1 MIVKYCTILLAIVFA
16 ATGIS
21 CNNAQH
27 NAQNNPGNN
36 FQPPTA
42 KKQGLLILNSR
53 ACYFDDVDSIEK
65 KLEIKIDTPSRRETE
80 QINSIM
86 SYTGLPQNFKI
97 YRGDINNAMATMV
110 NDQRLIIYNKDLFA
124 RIDDID
130 SSYWS
135 SMFILAHE
143 IGHHLAYNISD
154 TSSMLNAELEADI
167 FAGAILYKMGADSN
181 QVIAAV
187 ASRFI
192 SNAKDTKT
200 HPSKYKRIAAIKKSW
215 YQSSQLRYLSA
226 IPPPISDKFS
236 MAAGSPTVTDG
247 YGATSTGYDATGLI
261 ENNWA
266 REKNRNKSFEMI
278 SSPDPKR
285 YIDILLSGS
294 RNYQGI
300 IVDVQEK
307 IAAAGFEE
315 FIFLEIEVIITKI
328 DAAYNQAGLEL
339 NRKSRFLVCLD
350 AENGFIGRTGP
361 LNFFTGGRRFD
372 FDLYDLKNKNETGGL
387 LNISRADA
395 LR

>member
-36 FQPPTA
+36 FEPPTA

-192 SNAKDTKT
+192 SNTKDTKT
-200 HPSKYKRIAAIKKSW
+200 HPAKYKRIAAIKKSW

-226 IPPPISDKFS
+226 IPPPIRDHFS
-236 MAAGSPTVTDG
+236 LAAGKPTLSDG
-247 YGATSTGYDATGLI
+247 YGATTTGYNFMALI
-261 ENNWA
+261 HNGWVMDTD
-266 REKNRNKSFEMI
+266 KSRAYGKIRYADSLHNI
-278 SSPDPKR
+278 S
-285 YIDILLSGS
+285 ILESGS

-300 IVDVQEK
+300 IVDVQQK
-307 IAAAGFEE
+307 PAVAGYSEH
-315 FIFLEIEVIITKI
+315 IFFEIEVIITKI
-328 DAAYNQAGLEL
+328 DTACNKAGLAV
-339 NRKSRFLVCLD
+339 NQKHRFLVCLD
-350 AENGFIGRTGP
+350 TFNSFIGKMGP
-361 LNFFTGGRRFD
+361 FEFFAGGRRFG
-372 FDLYDLKNKNETGGL
+372 FDLYDMQNKKETGGL
-387 LNISRADA
+387 LNLSRADA
-395 LR
+395 L